1 MMTETL
7 LLTVPEVAQ
16 ALHICKSYAFRL
28 VARGQLP
35 SVTLGRARRV
45 PRRALEAWLAKRD
58 AVLAR
63 ELSAKLVEGEGPDD
77 EAEAPTGDGTLGIG
91 SLRGRS

>member
-45 PRRALEAWLAKRD
+45 PRRALEAWLQKRER
-58 AVLAR
+58 AERAR
-63 ELSAKLVEGEGPDD
+63 IA
-77 EAEAPTGDGTLGIG
+77 A
-91 SLRGRS
+91 GRR